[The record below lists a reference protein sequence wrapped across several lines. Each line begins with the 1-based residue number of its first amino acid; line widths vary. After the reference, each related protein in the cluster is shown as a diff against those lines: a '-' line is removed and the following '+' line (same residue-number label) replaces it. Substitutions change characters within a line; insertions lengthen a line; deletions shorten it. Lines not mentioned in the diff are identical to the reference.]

1 MDGRDGWYRYEIS
14 LYNANRN
21 LGIQKTNPSTSERS
35 DRRVLHLQTGR
46 SEKQE
51 WGKKAALLVVRIQ
64 GDASRQT
71 AKHATGYHEQ
81 GHPGRATLVP
91 YFLYCST
98 RDWTCFH
105 ITNYPFVCQ
114 LTRCIPSGTAHAP
127 YPFRSGW
134 PIKSRAQHLG
144 YWKPGSGYPTVDDSC
159 KGLRNRQY
167 RACPFLPNWVFLR
180 IWFVLFSP
188 RDGPQSGRLREQR
201 KIAESLPFYLTGL
214 LPSSVKSTKDQM
226 DVLRQHKA

>member
-1 MDGRDGWYRYEIS
+1 M
-14 LYNANRN
+14 
-21 LGIQKTNPSTSERS
+21 
-35 DRRVLHLQTGR
+35 
-46 SEKQE
+46 
-51 WGKKAALLVVRIQ
+51 GKKAALLVVRIQ

-105 ITNYPFVCQ
+105 IRNYPFVCQ

-167 RACPFLPNWVFLR
+167 KACPFLPNWVFLR